1 LLLAASMTKAVV
13 IATIL
18 LSALVAHAET
28 VAEKKARNA
37 IDDAM
42 TQDAADIKDCGKKVT
57 VKFDWKAYD
66 ALDWKKIGRDKVD
79 MLGYELGSVKEI
91 GTGINQLCADKDYKA
106 ALAKISTI
114 IYRSTNNDQIR
125 VKATVAGGTMTL
137 ENYSF
142 GSTRAADDYVTAGK
156 AAL

>member
-1 LLLAASMTKAVV
+1 MTKAVV

-18 LSALVAHAET
+18 ASALVAHAET
-28 VAEKKARNA
+28 VAEKKARA
-37 IDDAM
+37 SIDDAM
-42 TQDAADIKDCGKKVT
+42 TKDAADIKDCGKKIT

-66 ALDWKKIGRDKVD
+66 AIDWKKVGKDKVD
-79 MLGYELGSVKEI
+79 FLGFELNSVKDL

-106 ALAKISTI
+106 ALAKISNI
-114 IYRSTNNDQIR
+114 VYRSTNDDKIR
-125 VKATVAGGTMTL
+125 VKATVSGGTMTI

-142 GSTRAADDYVTAGK
+142 GSTRGADDYVTAGK

>member
-1 LLLAASMTKAVV
+1 MTKLVV

-18 LSALVAHAET
+18 ASALVAHAES
-28 VAEKKARNA
+28 VAEKKARA
-37 IDDAM
+37 SIDDAM
-42 TQDAADIKDCGKKVT
+42 TKDSADIKDCSKKIT

-66 ALDWKKIGRDKVD
+66 AIDWKKVGKDKVD
-79 MLGYELGSVKEI
+79 FLGNELNSVKDI
-91 GTGINQLCADKDYKA
+91 GTGINQLCADKDYKE

-114 IYRSTNNDQIR
+114 VYRSTNDDQIR
-125 VKATVAGGTMTL
+125 VKATVAGGTMTV

-142 GSTRAADDYVTAGK
+142 GSTRHADDYVTAGK

>member
-1 LLLAASMTKAVV
+1 MTKAAV

-18 LSALVAHAET
+18 ASALVAHAET
-28 VAEKKARNA
+28 VAEKKQRTA

-42 TQDAADIKDCGKKVT
+42 TKASADIKDCSKKIT

-66 ALDWKKIGRDKVD
+66 GLDWKKIGREKTE
-79 MLGYELGSVKEI
+79 YYANELNSVGDI
-91 GTGINQLCADKDYKA
+91 GTGMNQLCADKDYKA

-114 IYRSTNNDQIR
+114 VYRSTNDDKIR
-125 VKATVAGGTMTL
+125 VKATISGGTMTL

-142 GSTRAADDYVTAGK
+142 GSTRHTDDYVEAGK

>member
-1 LLLAASMTKAVV
+1 MTKAVV

-18 LSALVAHAET
+18 ASALVAHAET
-28 VAEKKARNA
+28 VAEKKARA
-37 IDDAM
+37 EIDDAM
-42 TQDAADIKDCGKKVT
+42 TQDAADITDCSKKIT

-66 ALDWKKIGRDKVD
+66 AIDWKKVGKDKVD
-79 MLGYELGSVKEI
+79 FLGFELNSVKHI
-91 GTGINQLCADKDYKA
+91 GAGINKLCADKDYKE

-114 IYRSTNNDQIR
+114 IYRSTNDDKIR
-125 VKATVAGGTMTL
+125 VKATVSGGTMTL

-142 GSTRAADDYVTAGK
+142 GSTRDASDYVSAGK